1 MKFNFEVGQNVPIHT
16 QMYPPIQ
23 SLNDTHTQTN
33 TQTHR
38 HTDTHTQHTHTH
50 THTHTHPLERLEL
63 FFIRQKY
70 YFERKRELILILN
83 EQVSYLSF
91 HFKSPFIVLRHLQF
105 VQFLIDFLKNFF
117 G

>member
-50 THTHTHPLERLEL
+50 THTHTH
-63 FFIRQKY
+63 
-70 YFERKRELILILN
+70 
-83 EQVSYLSF
+83 SSF
-91 HFKSPFIVLRHLQF
+91 GKIGIIFH
-105 VQFLIDFLKNFF
+105 
-117 G
+117 